1 MLEKG
6 HSLIRVEMLNWGN
19 FTGYQQAVFREQVN
33 LGPLFSPPPASTI
46 LGVNGSGKST
56 LIDGIMIAL
65 LPFDNLLKLGVTN
78 DYEKG
83 ASGGRSMTDYVLGKF
98 ASTTGKENKN
108 LSNVYNRESG
118 CSVLQLCL
126 QNNHSTESYISAGLI
141 WWYSNYQ
148 IQDRLLYITQKN
160 MRIEDYC
167 GTSMNLPRNGK
178 KFKESLLAKYPS
190 AQPFDTAQAYFSTLS
205 TLLGGI
211 TKEDLKIFNRA
222 FYVKSI
228 ENIDHFVRENM
239 LVEEPNQNLELLLE
253 NVASGNEI
261 TLQIV
266 KCREKIQESEKILH
280 EFSLLQKVLE
290 KLSGLTLER
299 SFLRLFQ
306 QWYPV
311 KKNEEETV
319 IAQRQIEKLEEQ
331 LPCVQN
337 HEKHLA
343 LQIDALS
350 AALATSETA
359 HSLQLWQQDLDNK
372 EVFLRTAQV
381 SRSKLENLFKRARLS
396 FPAKAKVVEIFSTL
410 KACLSALIE
419 EIRKESENNASLT
432 EDLALLKQQAVPL
445 RKEIEH
451 LTAHK
456 TLIDP
461 GLYQI
466 KTAALTELK
475 IPKNNLMFV
484 GELLS
489 VKDISLRTAAEAALE
504 PISKSLLVHPDYL
517 DLFTLWLNKNNLGK
531 SITVKRL
538 MTSDIKA
545 ATALRSSNEDSILSA
560 LEIRSAKEHAFFGYL
575 ASWLNHS
582 FDFQVVDVKEF
593 KKGNAFLVTRE
604 GLVKR
609 DTSTM
614 RKLSKNLRPCLGWNP
629 EERIALLANEL
640 AQLLHA
646 ITTKEAT
653 TKKQM
658 AETDQKKLLLNSLSE
673 YKTIQDLEFINI
685 EPVQEQIKDLQTQIA
700 NLKKKDKKHNEQK
713 DQLDNFKQSLT
724 AAQNERA
731 GLFSE
736 LERTR
741 RVLKELQGQHAELS
755 QIYQRSRHLEFLLR
769 METVEKI
776 TQKLNDDRMSL
787 IKNQDELLERIESKE
802 KTLEAQKMSSIG
814 AVNRTLTQYQQRFG
828 DPQLVYQLR
837 EVTALSAVSQDW
849 QTHKDRLV
857 GTELAG
863 LEGQWKLF
871 FSDYLVKSIKDTLN
885 EIKSQRAEIESNIQ
899 SINDVLKLNHFEK
912 LPTENRFLEIHS
924 ETSSDSRVRVFR
936 RSCVEIENLLA
947 SPALRAQLENAS
959 TEVLAPLEKFVNE
972 LKDDPKVR
980 EFVTDVRNHFE
991 FEVRSWSQKED
1002 SNEIELA
1009 ETFTGSRN
1017 DAKSSAQ
1024 TTQLAYTLLASSL
1037 AYRFKFND
1045 PIAGQNTPRM
1055 IILDEFGGKFDNE
1068 KPRDIIKMLGQM
1080 GFQSLLVSPMTKAE
1094 LLADS
1099 VNTINLVHKASA
1111 SKSKV
1116 QHYMIQSKDDYDRLI
1131 RSMGKEQAT

>member
-1 MLEKG
+1 
-6 HSLIRVEMLNWGN
+6 MLNWGN
-19 FTGYQQAVFREQVN
+19 FTGYQQAVFREQIN

-83 ASGGRSMTDYVLGKF
+83 TSGGRSMTDYVLGKY

-167 GTSMNLPRNGK
+167 GSAMNLPRNGK
-178 KFKESLLAKYPS
+178 KFKEALLAKYPS

-261 TLQIV
+261 TQQIV
-266 KCREKIQESEKILH
+266 KCREKIQESEKVLH
-280 EFSLLQKVLE
+280 ECSFLQKVLE
-290 KLSGLTLER
+290 KLSGLMRER
-299 SFLRLFQ
+299 SFVRLFQ

-311 KKNEEETV
+311 KKNEEDTV
-319 IAQRQIEKLEEQ
+319 IAQRQMEKLEAQ
-331 LPCVQN
+331 LPVVQSQ
-337 HEKHLA
+337 ERHLA

-350 AALATSETA
+350 AVLATSDTA
-359 HSLQLWQQDLDNK
+359 HSLRLWQQDLDNK
-372 EVFLRTAQV
+372 ESFLRTAQA
-381 SRSKLENLFKRARLS
+381 SRLKLENLFKKAFLS
-396 FPAKAKVVEIFSTL
+396 FPAKAKVVEVFLTL
-410 KACLSALIE
+410 KTRLSELID
-419 EIRKESENNASLT
+419 EIRKESESNALLL
-432 EDLALLKQQAVPL
+432 EDVTLLKQQAGPL

-451 LTAHK
+451 LTSHK

-466 KTAALTELK
+466 KMAALAELK

-489 VKDISLRTAAEAALE
+489 VKDFSLRTAAEAALE

-517 DLFTLWLNKNNLGK
+517 DLFTVWLNKNNLAK

-538 MTSDIKA
+538 SASEVKD
-545 ATALRSSNEDSILSA
+545 ATALRSFNEDSILSA
-560 LEIRSAKEHAFFGYL
+560 LEIRSAQEHPFFGYL

-582 FDFQVVDVKEF
+582 FDFQIVDIKEF
-593 KKGNAFLVTRE
+593 KKGNTFLVTRE

-609 DTSTM
+609 DSSTM
-614 RKLSKNLRPCLGWNP
+614 RKLSKNLRHCLGWNP
-629 EERIALLANEL
+629 EERIAVLANEL
-640 AQLLHA
+640 TQLLHEIDA
-646 ITTKEAT
+646 KEAA
-653 TKKQM
+653 TKKHM
-658 AETDQKKLLLNSLSE
+658 LAADEKKLLLSSLSE
-673 YKTIQDLEFINI
+673 YKTVQDLEFINI
-685 EPVQEQIKDLQTQIA
+685 VPIQLQINDLQRQITD
-700 NLKKKDKKHNEQK
+700 LQKKDKKHNEQK
-713 DQLDNFKQSLT
+713 EQLENLKQSLT
-724 AAQNERA
+724 ATQNERA
-731 GLFSE
+731 GVVSE

-741 RVLKELQGQHAELS
+741 RVLKELQGQYTGLS
-755 QIYQRSRHLEFLLR
+755 QIYQYSRHLEFLLKI
-769 METVEKI
+769 ETVEEI
-776 TQKLNDDRMSL
+776 NLKLNEDRPL
-787 IKNQDELLERIESKE
+787 LVKNQDELLDRIESKE
-802 KTLEAQKMSSIG
+802 KILENQKTALIG
-814 AVNRTLTQYQQRFG
+814 TVNRILTQYQQRFG
-828 DPQLVYQLR
+828 DPQLAYQLR
-837 EVTALSAVSQDW
+837 EVSALPAISQDW

-863 LEGQWKLF
+863 LENQWRLF

-912 LPTENRFLEIHS
+912 LPTENRFLQIHS

-947 SPALRAQLENAS
+947 SPALRTQLENAS
-959 TEVLAPLEKFVNE
+959 LEVLAPLEKFVNE
-972 LKDDPKVR
+972 LKEDPKVR

-991 FEVRSWSQKED
+991 FEVRSWSQKEN
-1002 SNEIELA
+1002 SNEVELA

-1116 QHYMIQSKDDYDRLI
+1116 QHYIIQSKEDYDRLI
-1131 RSMGKEQAT
+1131 RSMGKEHAT